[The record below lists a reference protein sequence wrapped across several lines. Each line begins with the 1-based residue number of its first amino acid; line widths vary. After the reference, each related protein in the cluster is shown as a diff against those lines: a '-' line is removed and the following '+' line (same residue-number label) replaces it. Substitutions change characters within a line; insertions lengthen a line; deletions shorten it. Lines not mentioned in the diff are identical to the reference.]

1 MQLNGNDIQSLNKI
15 YRLNLINSVTGIK
28 PANLIGTK
36 NSKGIENL
44 SIFSSVVHLGSNPPL
59 LGMVTRPTDEV
70 PRHTYANIQES
81 GIYTINAVDANMS
94 REAHYTSAKFE
105 AEESEFEACGF
116 TPEYI
121 DGFDAPFVKQSN
133 LKMGLKLVEEY
144 PIRQNGTLLLVGE
157 IIHLM
162 VADEAVSTEG
172 YIELDKLNLAG
183 ISGLNTYY
191 QLNRQQTYP
200 YARVEDFKKGSK
212 QAL

>member
-44 SIFSSVVHLGSNPPL
+44 AIFSSVVHLGSNPPL

-70 PRHTYANIQES
+70 PRHTYSNIQES

-94 REAHYTSAKFE
+94 REAHYTSAKFD

-121 DGFDAPFVKQSN
+121 DGFDAPFVKQSK
-133 LKMGLKLVEEY
+133 LKMGLKLVEVY

-200 YARVEDFKKGSK
+200 YARMEDFKKGSK
-212 QAL
+212 